1 MNVWVSRGQKVTGIS
16 RNLKSNIFHKKCI
29 PLLDFTA
36 NKCPIMISVF
46 SLYTWDVFGKVVSG
60 LLGYYSGNVDV
71 IPSRNLL
78 IIAKV

>member
-1 MNVWVSRGQKVTGIS
+1 VSRNI
-16 RNLKSNIFHKKCI
+16 KSSIFHKKYI
-29 PLLDFTA
+29 PLPVCTA

-71 IPSRNLL
+71 IPSQNLL